1 MLFLG
6 TGAHGADSLRF
17 TPHPNITVRQISFC
31 EAGWRQKFHYIWF
44 YSWAF
49 MWVLKWRPRWIYASD
64 PFSCPLG
71 LLLSR
76 ITRCKVIYHEHDT
89 PDTSH
94 SARGMKSPFVRFIFW
109 TRKVLARH
117 AVMCVLPNEERVK
130 RFSSE
135 MGGLKHVYCVWNCPV
150 LKEVNLKQRSD
161 EKGSLMVLYH
171 GSIVPFRLPLAILQ
185 ALKMLPREVKLRVIG
200 YETVGSVGYV
210 TQMKELASRL
220 QISDR
225 IEFIGPMPRHKLME
239 FSKTCEVGLA
249 LMPKQ
254 AKDLNIECM
263 LGASN
268 KPFDYL
274 ACGLALLVSDLPDWE
289 KIYVEPGYGLAC
301 DPDDPESVA
310 TALKWFLDH
319 PQEMRAMGE
328 KGRNRIISEWNYEKQ
343 FLLVLGCMEK
353 STVF

>member
-1 MLFLG
+1 
-6 TGAHGADSLRF
+6 
-17 TPHPNITVRQISFC
+17 
-31 EAGWRQKFHYIWF
+31 
-44 YSWAF
+44 
-49 MWVLKWRPRWIYASD
+49 
-64 PFSCPLG
+64 
-71 LLLSR
+71 
-76 ITRCKVIYHEHDT
+76 
-89 PDTSH
+89 
-94 SARGMKSPFVRFIFW
+94 
-109 TRKVLARH
+109 
-117 AVMCVLPNEERVK
+117 MCVLPNEERVK